1 VSLASTRN
9 RESEKSVLDSGR
21 NPMQHRLDLQNAAI
35 DFLRRLARLDPHRA
49 GGGIAA
55 QNARGSERS
64 LAGTVRRLCHRD
76 PAHGPGSGI
85 VNQALTRVADYLGAR
100 SAKVIPVL
108 HAGSRFEIGWNMQ
121 RLRLK
126 ADGRIVELRD
136 GREFPLAPATAVA
149 EPVATSAVPVAPSVA
164 AQEAVP
170 APAVRDLRRRARL
183 TQLEFAS
190 RLGVPVE
197 TIRNWEQGKRMPRGP
212 ARALLAVIAHA
223 PETVFSA
230 LAKA

>member
-1 VSLASTRN
+1 VAPNIGHGQMPPINVRHATAQTSSANLSNQQTHAYGPRY
-9 RESEKSVLDSGR
+9 RRGPGPKAEVGR
-21 NPMQHRLDLQNAAI
+21 
-35 DFLRRLARLDPHRA
+35 
-49 GGGIAA
+49 
-55 QNARGSERS
+55 RGN
-64 LAGTVRRLCHRD
+64 
-76 PAHGPGSGI
+76 GSGI
-85 VNQALTRVADYLGAR
+85 VNQTLMRVADYLEAR

-108 HAGSRFEIGWNMQ
+108 RPESRFEIGWNMQ

-136 GREFPLAPATAVA
+136 GREFPLAPAT
-149 EPVATSAVPVAPSVA
+149 PVAAPVKPSAASGATSVAPGQA
-164 AQEAVP
+164 
-170 APAVRDLRRRARL
+170 APAVRDLRRRACL

-197 TIRNWEQGKRMPRGP
+197 TIRNWEQGKRLPRGP

-230 LAKA
+230 LAKT

>member
-1 VSLASTRN
+1 
-9 RESEKSVLDSGR
+9 
-21 NPMQHRLDLQNAAI
+21 
-35 DFLRRLARLDPHRA
+35 
-49 GGGIAA
+49 
-55 QNARGSERS
+55 
-64 LAGTVRRLCHRD
+64 
-76 PAHGPGSGI
+76 
-85 VNQALTRVADYLGAR
+85 
-100 SAKVIPVL
+100 
-108 HAGSRFEIGWNMQ
+108 MQ

-136 GREFPLAPATAVA
+136 GEEFPLAPTAPDVA
-149 EPVATSAVPVAPSVA
+149 AMTTLVAPI
-164 AQEAVP
+164 EAEA
-170 APAVRDLRRRARL
+170 APAVRDLRRRSRL
-183 TQLEFAS
+183 TQLEFAA